1 METIILE
8 KTKELK
14 VHKKRIEE
22 KLGVKIIIQGRKV
35 TIEGDPLN
43 EYEASII
50 LDALGLGFSAE
61 KALLLLDENIQFKK
75 INIKE
80 FTRRK
85 KIKDVRARVIGKE
98 GKTKRTMETIADCDI
113 VVNGNTVG
121 IIGPIESIDE
131 AVTALTNLIRGSKE
145 ANVYNFMERMNTEKK
160 KYR

>member
-14 VHKKRIEE
+14 INKKKIEE
-22 KLGVKIIIQGRKV
+22 KLGVKITIQGRKV
-35 TIEGDPLN
+35 TFEGDPMN

-50 LDALGLGFSAE
+50 LDALGLGFTAE
-61 KALLLLDENIQFKK
+61 KALLLTDADIQFKK
-75 INIKE
+75 VNIKS

-85 KIKDVRARVIGKE
+85 KIKDVRARVIGRE
-98 GKTKRTMETIADCDI
+98 GKTKRTMETIGNCDI
-113 VVNGNTVG
+113 VINGNTVG
-121 IIGPIESIDE
+121 IIGPVASIDE